1 MVVLKTM
8 EYRRGDIVRVNLEPT
23 RGREQ
28 QGASR
33 PCVIIQNDIG
43 NKNSDTTIIVPVT
56 DARGKEVYP
65 HQSFIPEG
73 EGGLTKDSIAKCEQI
88 RVIDSAR
95 ISGNMGHLG
104 QIVLASINQALRRSL
119 EL

>member
-1 MVVLKTM
+1 MG
-8 EYRRGDIVRVNLEPT
+8 YRRGDIVRVNLEPT

-56 DARGKEVYP
+56 DAGGKEVYP
-65 HQSFIPEG
+65 HQAFISEG

>member
-1 MVVLKTM
+1 M
-8 EYRRGDIVRVNLEPT
+8 EYRRGDVVKVDLEPT

-33 PCVIIQNDIG
+33 PCVIVQNDIG
-43 NKNSDTTIIVPVT
+43 NKNSDTTIIIPVT

-65 HQSFIPEG
+65 HQAFIPEG
-73 EGGLTKDSIAKCEQI
+73 GGGLTKDSIAKCEQI

-95 ISGNMGHLG
+95 ISENMGHLG
-104 QIVLASINQALRRSL
+104 EIEIASINQALRRSL

>member
-1 MVVLKTM
+1 M
-8 EYRRGDIVRVNLEPT
+8 NLEPV

-33 PCVIIQNDIG
+33 PCVIIQKDIG

-65 HQSFIPEG
+65 HQAFIPEG

-88 RVIDSAR
+88 RVIDSGR
-95 ISGNMGHLG
+95 ISENMGHLG
-104 QIVLASINQALRRSL
+104 EIEIASIDQALRRSL